1 MLGEWLRRTT
11 ARFMQATGE
20 LLNRVGLHPNVV
32 TVAGLLLTAVAAWF
46 LAYGRWRAGGVILAV
61 GGLLDAVD
69 GALARA
75 SGKASP
81 FGAFLDSTLDRVGE
95 ALVYFGLVVYYL
107 RHGPDVGVLLSY
119 GVIVFSMLISYA
131 RARAEGLGV
140 EGKGGLFTRFER
152 LALLVVGLLLS
163 VPLPTLA
170 ALVILSGFT
179 AVQRSYLI
187 WRRLR
192 R

>member
-1 MLGEWLRRTT
+1 
-11 ARFMQATGE
+11 MQATGE

-46 LAYGRWRAGGVILAV
+46 LACGRWRAGGVILAV

-152 LALLVVGLLLS
+152 LALLVVGLLLG